1 MSAVSQTTQS
11 ISVSVQTAPIEEETR
26 PHDGVFAFAYTV
38 RIENLSEQTVQLLER
53 HWEIESADEKIGDVV
68 GPGVIGMQ
76 PILEPGQHFE
86 YTSSTVIN
94 DPVGA
99 MKGSYIFSRKEGGFF
114 TVQIPRFSLV
124 YSALCN

>member
-1 MSAVSQTTQS
+1 VT
-11 ISVSVQTAPIEEETR
+11 VQTAPIEEETH
-26 PHDGVFAFAYTV
+26 PHAGVYAFAYTI
-38 RIENLSEQTVQLLER
+38 RIENLSDQTVQLLER
-53 HWEIESADEKIGDVV
+53 HWMIESADEKIGDVV
-68 GPGVIGMQ
+68 GPGVVGLQ

-99 MKGSYIFSRKEGGFF
+99 MKGTYIFSRKEGGFF

-124 YSALCN
+124 YSAMCN